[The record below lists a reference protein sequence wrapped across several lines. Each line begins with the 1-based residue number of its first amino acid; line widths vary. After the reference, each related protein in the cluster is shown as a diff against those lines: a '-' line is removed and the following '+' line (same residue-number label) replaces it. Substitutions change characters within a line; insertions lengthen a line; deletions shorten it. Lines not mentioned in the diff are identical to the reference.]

1 VCNWPVLGTVAGF
14 KCLEKLYPLIIFRIT
29 IGIDGDDKL
38 DKEEVSTT
46 QRTSLTVTKVAFLII
61 TNN

>member
-1 VCNWPVLGTVAGF
+1 VLGTVAGF
-14 KCLEKLYPLIIFRIT
+14 KRLEQLYPLIIFRIT
-29 IGIDGDDKL
+29 VGIDGNDKL

-46 QRTSLTVTKVAFLII
+46 QRTSSTVTKIAFLII